1 VDKNAELIEAMQT
14 ALGRLQRQYNDLT
27 LEFWALR
34 LAWEAVRLA
43 WYVVAQ
49 HEDGGKLDLVEI
61 AVKDFKE
68 RYAAAEQ
75 QPEETPEWAQN
86 HSPTAASACIG
97 GRLKAVEEP

>member
-1 VDKNAELIEAMQT
+1 MDRKAELIESVQT
-14 ALGRLQRQYNDLT
+14 ALGRLQQQYDDLT

-34 LAWEAVRLA
+34 LAW
-43 WYVVAQ
+43 YVVVQ

-68 RYAAAEQ
+68 RYENAEQ

-86 HSPTAASACIG
+86 HSQTAASACFR